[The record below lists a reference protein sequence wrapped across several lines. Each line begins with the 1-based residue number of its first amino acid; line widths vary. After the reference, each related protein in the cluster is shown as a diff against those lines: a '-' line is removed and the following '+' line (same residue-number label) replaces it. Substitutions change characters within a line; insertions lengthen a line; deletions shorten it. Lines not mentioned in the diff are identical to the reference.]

1 MCKYFITFFFFF
13 TSFLVFRIFFVCL
26 SFFSFFFVSFVL
38 ECRKSDVEPPC
49 SKIGPPSRKLS
60 KKTRLFRRV
69 CTYGVLISRFFFF
82 FFHFFFYLL
91 IFTSSKKSIIF
102 IVKFEKLIATHEVV
116 QARQTKNIP
125 KCETSTSFF
134 FLFLFSVI
142 GHAPPFFFFIL
153 IVFFFCFVLFCNVLY
168 ILASPRL
175 IVS

>member
-1 MCKYFITFFFFF
+1 MCKYFITSFFFFF
-13 TSFLVFRIFFVCL
+13 YFFSHFLYLFCLFF
-26 SFFSFFFVSFVL
+26 SFSFFFVSFVL

-69 CTYGVLISRFFFF
+69 RTYGVLISHFPFFFI
-82 FFHFFFYLL
+82 FYLL

-125 KCETSTSFF
+125 KCETSDFFSFLRHRPRSPVFF
-134 FLFLFSVI
+134 FHFNR
-142 GHAPPFFFFIL
+142 FFFI
-153 IVFFFCFVLFCNVLY
+153 LFCNVLY